1 MHIRVGTNVLR
12 YSVLVYS
19 STYFGVL
26 RYTLYSCTLGMMY
39 SVLVLEYIHKV
50 LVPGARTFR
59 VHFSV
64 LFHKQCYYFD
74 IDDISILQLLNM
86 MCTIIYQDHASCF
99 FSPIQVYE
107 LSGLIVCS
115 SNIDPDIQ

>member
-1 MHIRVGTNVLR
+1 M
-12 YSVLVYS
+12 YSILMYSWHDTQYLYS
-19 STYFGVL
+19 STFIKY
-26 RYTLYSCTLGMMY
+26 
-39 SVLVLEYIHKV
+39 
-50 LVPGARTFR
+50 
-59 VHFSV
+59 SV

-99 FSPIQVYE
+99 FSPILQVYE

-115 SNIDPDIQ
+115 SKTPILRECAL